1 MIMAIKANK
10 EEEKTLERAQKDAE
24 MVSEFAKD
32 ARNRKAKTVSKK
44 LESEIAD
51 REENQVN
58 TNSVSLSAQQQEH
71 EIEKTLSAQQQEHEI
86 EKILDKTKD
95 NIRFT
100 TKTAAKESPQY
111 TRMIGDMQEETVKT
125 MREVADDYVESQKE
139 IINLYQSG
147 WTPLLENANS
157 RFWNYWRISPKVFA
171 ETYGTVVNGLADN
184 VVSAT
189 RLTNNT
195 ISTNIGLASTV
206 LQQTKDNSKE
216 FSRLGVNAARVFSET
231 SKGIANSNLFR
242 L

>member
-1 MIMAIKANK
+1 MIMAIRVNK
-10 EEEKTLERAQKDAE
+10 KEEKTLERAQKDAE

-32 ARNRKAKTVSKK
+32 AGYRKEAKTVSKR
-44 LESEIAD
+44 LESEIED

-71 EIEKTLSAQQQEHEI
+71 EIEK
-86 EKILDKTKD
+86 ILDKTKD
-95 NIRFT
+95 NIRLT
-100 TKTAAKESPQY
+100 TRTAVKESPQY

-125 MREVADDYVESQKE
+125 MREVADDYIESQKE
-139 IINLYQSG
+139 IINLYQLG

-171 ETYGTVVNGLADN
+171 ETYGTVVNGFADN

-189 RLTNNT
+189 RLTNNA

-216 FSRLGVNAARVFSET
+216 FSRLGVNAARVYNET
-231 SKGIANSNLFR
+231 SKEIANSNLFR